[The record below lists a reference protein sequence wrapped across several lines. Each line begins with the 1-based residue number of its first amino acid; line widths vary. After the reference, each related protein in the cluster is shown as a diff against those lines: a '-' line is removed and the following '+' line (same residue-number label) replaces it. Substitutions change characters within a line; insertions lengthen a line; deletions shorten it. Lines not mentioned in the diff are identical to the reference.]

1 MIKRIFGLCILLPQL
16 LHAQLPEKNYPQG
29 YFRNPL
35 AVPIQLAGNYGELRP
50 NHFHAGIDIKTQQKE
65 NLPVYAAADG
75 YVSRIGVSHTGYGNV
90 LHITH
95 PNGYTTT
102 YGHLN
107 RFFPALEQYIKQ
119 QQYAAE
125 SWATDLKIPADKF
138 PVKKGDFVA
147 WSGNTGAS
155 GGPHVH
161 FEIRDTRSEKPLN
174 PLLFGFDIPDT
185 KAPEVFRIAIY
196 DMDRSI
202 YDQTPTILALK
213 KVNGEYVPATPLVK
227 VRTALAG
234 IGLNAV
240 DRMSNVPNSYGI
252 YEVVMFDRDVPNSG
266 FQIDNIGF
274 DESRYINAHTDYK
287 MRKGGGPW
295 LQLLF
300 SVPGNKLEIYKDVQ
314 GDGTIDLSDGTP
326 HPVKLLVKDA
336 YGNSSTVK
344 FSLQQSGDAPE
355 PTQCANTMY
364 AESRNIFEN
373 NQVEFFLEEN
383 SLYDRICFN
392 YAEIP
397 AGEKSKSYSSI
408 FRLHTALVPLHSNF
422 TLHIKP
428 DRPIPA
434 AQQHKVVMVRE
445 GLGETIVGT
454 TLEKGWYVGQFREF
468 GNFHLEVDTIAPKV
482 ALLGGVKSGANLSRA
497 AKLSFAISDNSGIRA
512 YRAELDGKWLMFS
525 RRGNVISYTFDEHC
539 KAGKHSLHL
548 LVTDIAG
555 NTKEQT
561 ITFTR

>member
-50 NHFHAGIDIKTQQKE
+50 NHFHAGIDIKTQQRE

-75 YVSRIGVSHTGYGNV
+75 YVSRIGVSHTGYGNA
-90 LHITH
+90 LYITH
-95 PNGYTTT
+95 PNGYTTV

-107 RFFPALEQYIKQ
+107 RFFPALEQYVKE
-119 QQYAAE
+119 QQYSTE
-125 SWATDLKIPADKF
+125 SWATDLNIPPDKF

-147 WSGNTGAS
+147 WSGNTGSS

-161 FEIRDTRSEKPLN
+161 FEIRDTETEHPLN

-185 KAPEVFRIAIY
+185 RAPEIYRIAIY

-202 YDQTPTILALK
+202 YDQSPLILPVK
-213 KVNGEYVPATPLVK
+213 KVGDEYVPATPLIKVK
-227 VRTALAG
+227 TALAG

-252 YEVVMFDRDVPNSG
+252 YEVVMFDKDVPNSG

-274 DESRYINAHTDYK
+274 DETRYINAHTDYK
-287 MRKGGGPW
+287 VRKGGGPW

-300 SVPGNKLEIYKDVQ
+300 SVPGNKLNVYKDVQ

-326 HPVKLLVKDA
+326 HQVKLLVKDA

-344 FSLQQSGDAPE
+344 FTLQQSGDAPE
-355 PTQCANTMY
+355 PTRCANTMY

-397 AGEKSKSYSSI
+397 AGEKSKAKSSI
-408 FRLHTALVPLHSNF
+408 FRLHTALVPLHSYF
-422 TLHIKP
+422 TLHLKP
-428 DRPIPA
+428 DSPIPA
-434 AQQHKVVMVRE
+434 DLQQKLVMVRE
-445 GLGETIVGT
+445 GLGETIVST
-454 TLEKGWYVGQFREF
+454 TFEKGWYVGQFREF
-468 GNFHLEVDTIAPKV
+468 GNFHLEVDTIAPKIT
-482 ALLGGVKSGANLSRA
+482 LLEVKNGADLSKA
-497 AKLSFAISDNSGIRA
+497 SKISFAISDNSGIKA

-525 RRGNVISYTFDEHC
+525 RKGNVISYTFDEHC
-539 KAGKHSLHL
+539 KPGKHSLRL

-561 ITFTR
+561 ITFRR

>member
-107 RFFPALEQYIKQ
+107 RFFPALEQYVKQ

-125 SWATDLKIPADKF
+125 SWATDIKIPADKF

-161 FEIRDTRSEKPLN
+161 FEIRDTHSEKPLN

-202 YDQTPTILALK
+202 YDQTPTILPVK
-213 KVNGEYVPATPLVK
+213 KVNGEYVTATPLVK
-227 VRTALAG
+227 IRTALAG

-274 DESRYINAHTDYK
+274 EESRYINAHTDYK
-287 MRKGGGPW
+287 VRKGGGPW

-300 SVPGNKLEIYKDVQ
+300 SIPGNKLEIYKDVQ

-326 HPVKLLVKDA
+326 HPVRLLVKDA
-336 YGNSSTVK
+336 YGNSATVK
-344 FSLQQSGDAPE
+344 FSLQQSGDATE
-355 PTQCANTMY
+355 PTKCANTMY

-373 NQVEFFLEEN
+373 NQVEFFLDEN

-445 GLGETIVGT
+445 GLGETIVGA

-468 GNFHLEVDTIAPKV
+468 GNFHLEVDTIVPKI
-482 ALLGGVKSGANLSRA
+482 ALLGVKSGANLSKA
-497 AKLSFAISDNSGIRA
+497 AKLSFAISDDSGIKA
-512 YRAELDGKWLMFS
+512 YRAELDGKWLMFA

-539 KAGKHSLHL
+539 KPGKHSLRL